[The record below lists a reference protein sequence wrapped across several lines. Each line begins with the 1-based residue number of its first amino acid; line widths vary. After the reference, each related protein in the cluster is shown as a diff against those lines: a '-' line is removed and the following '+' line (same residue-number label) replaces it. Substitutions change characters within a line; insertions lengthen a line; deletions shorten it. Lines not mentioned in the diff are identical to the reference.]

1 MTPGPAGG
9 FASTGTRNH
18 PGHDQKSH
26 GRKGSGLTGDDALA
40 APPRDLAKLTEQ
52 GDSRAESLWYRTGDN
67 SRETDHGRPG
77 FVALNDY
84 MRNREEYSEADPEMD
99 RRIADIDSV
108 MAESRLTT
116 AIEVYRGVDVDHL
129 GEPGELTGIEF
140 TDRAFVSTSTD
151 REHASGFND
160 GVVMRIHVP
169 PGVAAV
175 RGADRA
181 EDIAEYGKGESEII
195 LDRDLTFRVTGERET
210 DEGLELDVEVVSR

>member
-1 MTPGPAGG
+1 MRTPSPVRA
-9 FASTGTRNH
+9 H

-26 GRKGSGLTGDDALA
+26 GRKGAALAGDEALA

-52 GDSRAESLWYRTGDN
+52 GDPRAESLWHRTGDN
-67 SRETDHGRPG
+67 SLETDDGRPG
-77 FVALNDY
+77 FVGLNDY
-84 MRNREEYSEADPEMD
+84 MRNRDEYPEADPEMD

-108 MAESRLTT
+108 MAESRLAS
-116 AIEVYRGVDVDHL
+116 AIEVYRGVDAYHL

-169 PGVAAV
+169 AGIAAV
-175 RGADRA
+175 RGADR
-181 EDIAEYGKGESEII
+181 DGDPPESEIV
-195 LDRDLTFRVTGERET
+195 LDRGLTYRVTGERET
-210 DEGLELDVEVVSR
+210 DAGPEIDVEVVLR